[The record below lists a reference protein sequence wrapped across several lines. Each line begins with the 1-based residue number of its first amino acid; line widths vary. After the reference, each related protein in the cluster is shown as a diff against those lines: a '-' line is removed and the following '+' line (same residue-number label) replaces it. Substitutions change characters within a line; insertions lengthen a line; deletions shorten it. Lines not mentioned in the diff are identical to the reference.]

1 MVTETTDNLPAKKAK
16 EVKKKPVNTESILHL
31 GSLPD
36 GMGLQPVQERDIDTS
51 TNDETTG
58 KFLTMLLS

>member
-16 EVKKKPVNTESILHL
+16 AVKKNPANTESILHV

-36 GMGLQPVQERDIDTS
+36 GMGLQPVQERDMDTS